1 MLNSRAVILL
11 AMAFFTLLSACSGFK
26 ETGEY
31 HPIDAEGWAYGD
43 TVHFNIESP
52 DSVIRGDIAVVV
64 RHTAA
69 YPYSNIWLEINY
81 PQQDKTVSDSVNI
94 VLADDFGNW
103 LGRGAGLS
111 FQRVD
116 TVLRDVTL
124 STPTDV
130 TLRHIMRVDRL
141 SDIEQLGVVFIP
153 YETHR

>member
-1 MLNSRAVILL
+1 
-11 AMAFFTLLSACSGFK
+11 MALLSLSSACTGLK

-31 HPIDAEGWAYGD
+31 HPIDADGWSYGD

-52 DSVIRGDIAVVV
+52 DSVMRGDIAVVV

-69 YPYSNIWLEINY
+69 YPYSNLWLEINY
-81 PQQDKTVSDSVNI
+81 PQNDNIVSDSVNI

-116 TVLRDVTL
+116 TILRDVTI
-124 STPTDV
+124 STPADI

-141 SDIEQLGVVFIP
+141 SDIEQLGVVFLP
-153 YETHR
+153 QETYR